1 VLLSG
6 SKGASGNTQFRS
18 RNALVLIVALGAAAL
33 TLLPAAVAGAA
44 PPSVVASFSYSPALP
59 LANQTVVF
67 NSTSTASGSNNQ
79 IATQAWDLDG
89 DDQFDDAEGPTAFR
103 AFANAGSY
111 NVSLLVIDTH
121 GGQATAV
128 KTVTVNSLPSA
139 SFAYSSSP
147 VAGDP
152 VYFFSTSSD
161 ADGFIKSQA
170 WDLDND
176 GQFDDGTNTLV
187 TRTFGTPGRYTVWLR
202 VVDNGGAS
210 RTASAELAVG
220 DASSPVVVTPAG
232 TLAAGLRLLSPFP
245 VVRVSGVVTRAGL
258 RLRLLAV
265 NAPVGSRISIR
276 CRTRGCPFRR
286 RSRLIE
292 SRAGI
297 ASERARISR
306 LIRFRRFRH
315 RLLRPGTT
323 IQVFVTKPGTIGKYT
338 RLRVRRARVPA
349 RADRCLVPGASRPV
363 RCPPS

>member
-79 IATQAWDLDG
+79 IATQAWDLDNDG
-89 DDQFDDAEGPTAFR
+89 QFDDAEGPTAFR

-111 NVSLLVIDTH
+111 SVSLLVIDTH

-187 TRTFGTPGRYTVWLR
+187 TRTFGTPGR
-202 VVDNGGAS
+202 
-210 RTASAELAVG
+210 
-220 DASSPVVVTPAG
+220 
-232 TLAAGLRLLSPFP
+232 
-245 VVRVSGVVTRAGL
+245 
-258 RLRLLAV
+258 
-265 NAPVGSRISIR
+265 
-276 CRTRGCPFRR
+276 
-286 RSRLIE
+286 
-292 SRAGI
+292 
-297 ASERARISR
+297 
-306 LIRFRRFRH
+306 
-315 RLLRPGTT
+315 
-323 IQVFVTKPGTIGKYT
+323 
-338 RLRVRRARVPA
+338 
-349 RADRCLVPGASRPV
+349 
-363 RCPPS
+363 